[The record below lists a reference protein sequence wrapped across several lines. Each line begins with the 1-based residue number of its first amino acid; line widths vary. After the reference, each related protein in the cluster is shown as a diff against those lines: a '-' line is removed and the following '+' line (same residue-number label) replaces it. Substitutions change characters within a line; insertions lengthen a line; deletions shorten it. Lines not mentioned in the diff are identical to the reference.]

1 MDKFDDFFFLNQR
14 AQNKNKRF
22 FFTIYTNKTT
32 IFPSVLF
39 QPPFSRYDSVE
50 IGYWCLSKTPKR
62 RQESIS
68 NEFYVQNW
76 RRELKWYWQ
85 STLLHSWSTCEDK
98 ESFFLK
104 KNCARWWEIRWY
116 CWSGKIGETSMRS
129 LHRLTLGLK
138 PPGVD
143 SWLVRIPSHGLSSK
157 CSLVNPGM
165 SKVHSTFRH
174 NCYWNSMYYRPRA
187 QLCRGFSRVSI
198 QS

>member
-1 MDKFDDFFFLNQR
+1 MDKFDDFFLKTNEHKTKIKDFSSQFIPIK
-14 AQNKNKRF
+14 QRF
-22 FFTIYTNKTT
+22 FRQYYFSLRSQGTIQLKLAIGVLRLQKDVKNQFQMNFTFKIEDGSWNGTDNLHFYIHEVLVKTK
-32 IFPSVLF
+32 IAF
-39 QPPFSRYDSVE
+39 
-50 IGYWCLSKTPKR
+50 
-62 RQESIS
+62 
-68 NEFYVQNW
+68 
-76 RRELKWYWQ
+76 LK
-85 STLLHSWSTCEDK
+85 
-98 ESFFLK
+98 K

-116 CWSGKIGETSMRS
+116 CWSGKIGETTMRS
-129 LHRLTLGLK
+129 LNRLTLGLK

-157 CSLVNPGM
+157 CPLVNPGM